1 MCDFTS
7 KPIIVIIGIMN
18 SRRNTARRLEEE
30 VANAGAPP
38 YGHQVPALEENAN
51 VDQAPAN
58 PLPTEA
64 GMRGIVAQMAQA
76 ITTQAQAVTVLAQ
89 AMITQAN
96 KEVSPRPHPQVTTI
110 LPL

>member
-1 MCDFTS
+1 
-7 KPIIVIIGIMN
+7 
-18 SRRNTARRLEEE
+18 
-30 VANAGAPP
+30 
-38 YGHQVPALEENAN
+38 
-51 VDQAPAN
+51 
-58 PLPTEA
+58 
-64 GMRGIVAQMAQA
+64 MRAILDHVTQA

>member
-38 YGHQVPALEENAN
+38 YDKQVPPFEED
-51 VDQAPAN
+51 VKVEQTPTN
-58 PLPTEA
+58 PPPMTEVE
-64 GMRGIVAQMAQA
+64 MRTILVRMAQA
-76 ITTQAQAVTVLAQ
+76 MTTQA
-89 AMITQAN
+89 
-96 KEVSPRPHPQVTTI
+96 
-110 LPL
+110 